1 VPDVGLVPKGRIAV
15 GTFLGEPTAS
25 EDMQAG
31 VPGATAAGTEE
42 LGFLAFDG
50 FGRCGPIAL

>member
-1 VPDVGLVPKGRIAV
+1 MGASLRESA
-15 GTFLGEPTAS
+15 AS

-42 LGFLAFDG
+42 LRFLCLAG
-50 FGRCGPIAL
+50 FGRRDPVAL